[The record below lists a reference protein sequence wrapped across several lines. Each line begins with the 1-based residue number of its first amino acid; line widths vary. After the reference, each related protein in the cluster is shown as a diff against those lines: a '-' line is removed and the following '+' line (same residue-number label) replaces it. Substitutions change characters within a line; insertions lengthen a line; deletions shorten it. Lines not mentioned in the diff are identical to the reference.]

1 MQNKIIVFIVL
12 CFTAMQL
19 MAQSDIKKRV
29 YWVHGLGGSPAKWN
43 VYEPYFSKQRPTID
57 ATRPGYD
64 SGKGL
69 VNGGDVVAPQMPYFG
84 TIGANDEADIAKD
97 AIAIGHSMGGLVT
110 RDVARDWRNGKN
122 KPRFQG
128 FVCIGS
134 SHSGAPIGNSVQ
146 NGNVAKMIH
155 KGIGKLLAG
164 PALAAV
170 SGLGALAGAVGAIG
184 AGGAAVLAS
193 ATTGAVGGG
202 IVGGAGTAFVLWGK
216 GLTPSAIQG
225 LLDVQ
230 TQASGSLNLRVGGP
244 EVVQLN
250 AAAPPPMPKV
260 AIKGIEEE
268 PIVWRIANQVTDDPA
283 NSPVNTYTDQPFVDN
298 IHQSQNIYVAVG
310 VLYTVLGT
318 VALVTLNFPSAA
330 LCYVTAAAFFI
341 GADWFDQANDEWHAI
356 IGAGNFTQTVCYQ
369 TGNMVSICLDP
380 DPQVQAGCEQMCPPD
395 KDGCLVPEEICYQ
408 QLIFMES
415 DGVVPLNSQDA
426 LPDKLPWTRTAM
438 GAGHQEERNHPQ
450 MTKFL
455 EEVFDGDPNKVF
467 IRN

>member
-57 ATRPGYD
+57 ATRPAYD

-84 TIGANDEADIAKD
+84 TLGANDEADIAKD

-134 SHSGAPIGNSVQ
+134 PHSGAPIGNSVQ
-146 NGNVAKMIH
+146 NGNVAKMIYNGQ
-155 KGIGKLLAG
+155 KKLLAG
-164 PALAAV
+164 PALAVATIAFTGV
-170 SGLGALAGAVGAIG
+170 GALLGGIGGTSATIATG
-184 AGGAAVLAS
+184 AGIGTA
-193 ATTGAVGGG
+193 TGAGVGVAYT
-202 IVGGAGTAFVLWGK
+202 IWGGA
-216 GLTPSAIQG
+216 TPSAIQG
-225 LLDVQ
+225 LLDMQ
-230 TQASGSLNLRVGGP
+230 TQASGSLNLRVGSP
-244 EVVQLN
+244 EMTQLN

-268 PIVWRIANQVTDDPA
+268 PVLWRVVTQVTGDPA
-283 NSPVNTYTDQPFVDN
+283 NSTVNTYTDQPGVNTIKKVQFVYN
-298 IHQSQNIYVAVG
+298 G
-310 VLYTVLGT
+310 LGLLYTFFGT
-318 VALVTLNFPSAA
+318 AAIFSGNFPIAA
-330 LCYVTAAAFFI
+330 LCYVTAVAFFV
-341 GADWFDQANDEWHAI
+341 GGDWFDAANDEWHPI

-408 QLIFMES
+408 QQIFIES
-415 DGVVPLNSQDA
+415 DGVVPLNAQDA
-426 LPDKLPWTRTAM
+426 LPDKLGWTRTAM

-450 MTKFL
+450 MTEFL
-455 EEVFDGDPNKVF
+455 EEIFDGGAHPIFTRPK
-467 IRN
+467 